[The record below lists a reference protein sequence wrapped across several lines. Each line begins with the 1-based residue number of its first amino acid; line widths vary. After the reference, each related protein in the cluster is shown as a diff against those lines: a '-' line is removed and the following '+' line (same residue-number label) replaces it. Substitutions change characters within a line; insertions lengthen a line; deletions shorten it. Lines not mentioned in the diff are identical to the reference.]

1 MKKRGLK
8 IRLLSAPSGG
18 MVYLCSNVR
27 CPKSINNTFMQI
39 QSDLGDDPPGLILVE
54 LLIHC
59 FYRSE
64 IHRGNALLLL
74 V

>member
-39 QSDLGDDPPGLILVE
+39 QSGLGDDPPGLILE

-59 FYRSE
+59 FNRIE